1 MINWGQQSR
10 NILYIHLLIES
21 KLMISSPDLIMDLKY
36 IKHMQKMKR
45 EIRMKSYNKF
55 IKTWIELL
63 RIMDMLKVLIF
74 IIKENFF
81 KGRKSISG

>member
-1 MINWGQQSR
+1 
-10 NILYIHLLIES
+10 
-21 KLMISSPDLIMDLKY
+21 MISSPDLIMDLKY

-45 EIRMKSYNKF
+45 KIRMKSYNKF

>member
-1 MINWGQQSR
+1 
-10 NILYIHLLIES
+10 
-21 KLMISSPDLIMDLKY
+21 
-36 IKHMQKMKR
+36 MKK

-63 RIMDMLKVLIF
+63 RIMDMQKVLIF

>member
-1 MINWGQQSR
+1 
-10 NILYIHLLIES
+10 
-21 KLMISSPDLIMDLKY
+21 MISSPDLIMDLKY